1 MLNTVNARGAVAQT
15 TTARAGTAAP
25 TPQEAPHDGYAGSVE
40 SLEAGAIY
48 GDNPALSG
56 ANGDKE
62 MSFGEVAIAAFA
74 GIAAFYCLCGSQ
86 NRNS

>member
-1 MLNTVNARGAVAQT
+1 MLNTVTNRAAVAQT
-15 TTARAGTAAP
+15 TTARAGSAAP
-25 TPQEAPHDGYAGSVE
+25 TPQEAHGDGYSGSVE
-40 SLEAGAIY
+40 SLDAGAIY

-62 MSFGEVAIAAFA
+62 MGFGEVAIAAFA

-86 NRNS
+86 NQNS

>member
-1 MLNTVNARGAVAQT
+1 MLNTVNARAAVAQT
-15 TTARAGTAAP
+15 APVRAASGAT
-25 TPQEAPHDGYAGSVE
+25 TPQEVHHDGYAGSVE
-40 SLEAGAIY
+40 SLDAGAIY

-86 NRNS
+86 NQNS